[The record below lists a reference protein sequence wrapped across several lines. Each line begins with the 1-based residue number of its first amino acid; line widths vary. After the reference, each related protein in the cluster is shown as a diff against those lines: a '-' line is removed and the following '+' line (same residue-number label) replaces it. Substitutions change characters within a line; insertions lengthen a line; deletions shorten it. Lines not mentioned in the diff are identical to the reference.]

1 MSKLPADAFAIIEG
15 RHSDPFRYL
24 GPHVENDHAVVRAFL
39 PEASDVEAIDERG
52 HAASLARLHEAG
64 LFAGT
69 LPRDVTRYQLR
80 ARFGDTVVE
89 LQDPYRFPP
98 ILSDF
103 DLYLLGEGTHQ
114 HLYDKLGAHP
124 MTLDGVEGV
133 AFVVLAPN
141 AKRVSI
147 VGDFNFWEPRRHPM
161 RVRGSGYWEIFIPG
175 AIPGDRYK
183 FDIIGPQGQQLP
195 LKSDPVAF
203 AAEMRPNT
211 ASIVI
216 DITRLPHPAPPPE
229 HVNALGA
236 PISIYEV
243 HLGSWRRTGSNEW
256 LSYRELAETLP
267 RYAREM
273 NFTHVEFLPINEH
286 PFDGSWGYQPT
297 GLFAPTSRFG
307 TPEDFSALIDACHR
321 EGLGVWL
328 DWVPGHFPDDPHGL
342 GQFDGTALYEH
353 ANPLQGRHLDWGTL
367 IYNYGRTEVVNL
379 LVSNARFWLDRYG
392 IDGLRVDAVAS
403 MLYLDYSRP
412 AGGWIPNKYGGRENL
427 EAIEFLRRF
436 NTEVFARFPEATTA
450 AEESTAW
457 PQVSRPVE
465 FGGLGFGYKWN
476 MGWMHDTLNY
486 ISKDPIHR
494 RHHHGDILFGLQYAF
509 SENFILPLSHDEVV
523 HGKRSLLG
531 RMPGDDWQRFANL
544 RAYYAFMFAH
554 PGKKLLFMGGEF
566 GQERE
571 WNHDRSLDWH
581 LLERP
586 PHAGIQALIRDLNRI
601 YRETPALHER
611 DCEAGGFEWLV
622 TDDAGR
628 NIFAWLRK
636 ANDARQQCLVVVN
649 FSPNVYRDYH
659 IRVPFPGK
667 WRETF
672 NSDSAFYGGSNV
684 GNTGSVSTSDALVP
698 ELTLSIPPLA
708 AIYLTPEARTCD

>member
-1 MSKLPADAFAIIEG
+1 MSEPAADS
-15 RHSDPFRYL
+15 H
-24 GPHVENDHAVVRAFL
+24 
-39 PEASDVEAIDERG
+39 
-52 HAASLARLHEAG
+52 
-64 LFAGT
+64 
-69 LPRDVTRYQLR
+69 
-80 ARFGDTVVE
+80 
-89 LQDPYRFPP
+89 RFPS

-103 DLYLLGEGTHQ
+103 DLHLLAEGRHQ
-114 HLYDKLGAHP
+114 RLYDKLGAHP
-124 MTLDGVEGV
+124 MTLDGVDGV
-133 AFVVLAPN
+133 GFAVLAPN
-141 AKRVSI
+141 ARRVSV
-147 VGDFNFWEPRRHPM
+147 VGDFNRWEPHRHPM
-161 RVRGSGYWEIFIPG
+161 RRRGNGYWEIFVPG
-175 AIPGDRYK
+175 ATAGEHYK
-183 FDIIGPQGQQLP
+183 FDIIGPNGEQLP
-195 LKSDPVAF
+195 LKADPLAF
-203 AAEMRPNT
+203 SAEMRPDT
-211 ASIVI
+211 ASVVT
-216 DITRLPHPAPPPE
+216 DIARLPRPAPAPAD
-229 HVNALGA
+229 VNALGA

-243 HLGSWRRTGSNEW
+243 HLGSWRRKNGNEW
-256 LSYRELAETLP
+256 LTYRELAETLP

-273 NFTHVEFLPINEH
+273 NFTHVEFLPVSEH

-297 GLFAPTSRFG
+297 GLYAPTSRFG
-307 TPEDFSALIDACHR
+307 PPEDFSFLVDACHR
-321 EGLGVWL
+321 AGLGVWL

-353 ANPLQGRHLDWGTL
+353 ANPMQGRHLDWGTL
-367 IYNYGRTEVVNL
+367 IYNYGRVEVANFL
-379 LVSNARFWLDRYG
+379 AANALFWLERYG
-392 IDGLRVDAVAS
+392 ADGLRVDAVAS

-412 AGGWIPNKYGGRENL
+412 AGGWIPNRHGGRENL
-427 EAIEFLRRF
+427 EAIDFLRRV
-436 NTEVFARFPEATTA
+436 NTEVFADFPRTTTA

-457 PQVSRPVE
+457 PQVSRPVGY
-465 FGGLGFGYKWN
+465 GGLGFGYKWN

-486 ISKDPIHR
+486 IGKDPVHR

-586 PHAGIQALIRDLNRI
+586 AHAGLQALVRDLNRI
-601 YRETPALHER
+601 YRETPALHQR
-611 DCEAGGFEWLV
+611 DCDAGGFEWLV

-628 NIFAWLRK
+628 NVFAWLRK
-636 ANDARQQCLVVVN
+636 ADDERQQCLVIVN

-659 IRVPFPGK
+659 IRVPFPGR
-667 WRETF
+667 WREIL

-684 GNTGSVSTSDALVP
+684 GNAGAVRSSDAVVP
-698 ELTLSIPPLA
+698 ELRLSIPPLA
-708 AIYLTPEARTCD
+708 TIYLTPERAPCD

>member
-229 HVNALGA
+229 HVNTLGA